1 VYQIGMDDM
10 QAINTFIGN
19 KKFLMG
25 DTPCNE
31 DASMF
36 GILCQVKFNDRGRL
50 NEYLNSYLKII
61 YNLKF

>member
-25 DTPCNE
+25 DKPCNE

-36 GILCQVKFNDRGRL
+36 GILCQSKFNDRGRL
-50 NEYLNSYLKII
+50 NEYLKSYLKII
-61 YNLKF
+61 YNT

>member
-1 VYQIGMDDM
+1 M

-19 KKFLMG
+19 EKFLMG
-25 DTPCNE
+25 DAPCNE

>member
-1 VYQIGMDDM
+1 M

-25 DTPCNE
+25 DKPCNE

-36 GILCQVKFNDRGRL
+36 GCLCQGKFNDRGRL